1 MGRRL
6 VERWHQQRV
15 TNRTGIR
22 SQQAPDPGYCLVEVV
37 ESAER
42 HEAYPP
48 TFWCLR
54 IDVVEI
60 AETGRIL
67 EVTEQRQTVPPLGL
81 GVLRTRRCCGAG
93 HLATQGGNGGKRA
106 GTKYRTTGQRQRKPP
121 ANQALRRAEQLSLI
135 LVHQRLTSADMRDQQ
150 YSTYICAAAKK
161 NVGKTRGPGC
171 TRQKRD
177 TKKGIASGL
186 PGQPT
191 ARSEEHTSE

>member
-1 MGRRL
+1 MSRRL

-67 EVTEQRQTVPPLGL
+67 EVAETATDRAATGARSFAHAPVLRRGALGHTRRKRRQTCRYEV
-81 GVLRTRRCCGAG
+81 
-93 HLATQGGNGGKRA
+93 
-106 GTKYRTTGQRQRKPP
+106 
-121 ANQALRRAEQLSLI
+121 
-135 LVHQRLTSADMRDQQ
+135 
-150 YSTYICAAAKK
+150 
-161 NVGKTRGPGC
+161 
-171 TRQKRD
+171 
-177 TKKGIASGL
+177 
-186 PGQPT
+186 
-191 ARSEEHTSE
+191 

>member
-1 MGRRL
+1 MSRRL

-121 ANQALRRAEQLSLI
+121 GGATDAARPRRRGDRMMGWMAPLRHLGAKV
-135 LVHQRLTSADMRDQQ
+135 LV
-150 YSTYICAAAKK
+150 
-161 NVGKTRGPGC
+161 
-171 TRQKRD
+171 
-177 TKKGIASGL
+177 
-186 PGQPT
+186 
-191 ARSEEHTSE
+191 

>member
-1 MGRRL
+1 MSRRL

-15 TNRTGIR
+15 TNRTGSR
-22 SQQAPDPGYCLVEVV
+22 SQQAPDPGYCLIEVV

-48 TFWCLR
+48 TLWCLR

-81 GVLRTRRCCGAG
+81 GVLRTRRCSGAG

-106 GTKYRTTGQRQRKPP
+106 GTKYRTTGQRQGKPP
-121 ANQALRRAEQLSLI
+121 ANQALRRAELLCLI
-135 LVHQRLTSADMRDQQ
+135 LVRPTCDQQIFYLDMRRSQEE
-150 YSTYICAAAKK
+150 C
-161 NVGKTRGPGC
+161 
-171 TRQKRD
+171 RQD
-177 TKKGIASGL
+177 TGTGIPLEIDGSQL
-186 PGQPT
+186 
-191 ARSEEHTSE
+191 